1 MGNKRTKTN
10 PNYPSKKSN
19 SKSKNSNKK
28 SKSNKSKKQQT
39 GGRLISNEDY
49 KTRFLKNIKIVKNP
63 NDILDIPIS
72 KPPRPDCTIL

>member
-10 PNYPSKKSN
+10 PNYSSKKSN

-49 KTRFLKNIKIVKNP
+49 KTRFLKNIKIVNNP